1 MGVRFPQPPQGWTA
15 LRWEVG
21 VVFVGIVLA
30 LSAQQLADTLYW
42 RGQAAQAKRNIET
55 ELLQH
60 ERDSYERLAVQR
72 CLKGQLAAL
81 MSQLSITDSN
91 WRAMPMTINMIGL
104 SPATQAAIRV
114 FPVAYRAPIRLWRD
128 DAFETARANGALN
141 YLSDKTVAHY
151 AEIYTRGRSSVAL
164 QDREAEAASQLSVL
178 AYDGRLDATARMRLI
193 AALSVVDDANSR
205 LENNARQALDEL
217 RLALRDVPRE
227 TRAAAVAERIEGQQ
241 EFRGSCVLP
250 VTFKL

>member
-42 RGQAAQAKRNIET
+42 RGQAAQAKRNIEA

-60 ERDSYERLAVQR
+60 ERDGYERLAVQR
-72 CLKGQLAAL
+72 CLRGQLAAL
-81 MSQLSITDSN
+81 MGQLSTADRN
-91 WRAMPMTINMIGL
+91 WKAMPMTINMIGL
-104 SPATQAAIRV
+104 SQNVQAARRV

-141 YLSDKTVAHY
+141 YLSDETVAHY
-151 AEIYTRGRSSVAL
+151 VEIYARGRGSVAL
-164 QDREAEAASQLSVL
+164 QDREAEAASELSVL
-178 AYDGRLDATARMRLI
+178 AYDGKLDATARMRLI
-193 AALSVVDDANSR
+193 AALGVVDDANSR
-205 LENNARQALDEL
+205 IENNTRQALDEL
-217 RLALRDVPRE
+217 RMALRDVPRE
-227 TRAAAVAERIEGQQ
+227 TREAGVAERVQGQQ
-241 EFRGSCVLP
+241 EFRGNCVLSL
-250 VTFKL
+250 TFKL

>member
-1 MGVRFPQPPQGWTA
+1 M
-15 LRWEVG
+15 
-21 VVFVGIVLA
+21 VFAGIVLA
-30 LSAQQLADTLYW
+30 LGAQQLADTLYW

-60 ERDSYERLAVQR
+60 EQDGYERLGVQR

-81 MSQLSITDSN
+81 MGRLSTTDSD
-91 WRAMPMTINMIGL
+91 WKAMPMTINMIGL
-104 SPATQAAIRV
+104 SPTTQAARRV

-141 YLSDKTVAHY
+141 YLSDEKVAHY
-151 AEIYTRGRSSVAL
+151 AEIYTRGGSSVAL

-178 AYDGRLDATARMRLI
+178 AYDGKLDATARMRLI

-205 LENNARQALDEL
+205 LENNARQALGEL
-217 RLALRDVPRE
+217 RMALRDVPRE
-227 TRAAAVAERIEGQQ
+227 TRAAAVAERVKGQQ
-241 EFRGSCVLP
+241 EFRGNCVLP
-250 VTFKL
+250 LTLKP

>member
-1 MGVRFPQPPQGWTA
+1 MKVRFPQPPQGWTVV
-15 LRWEVG
+15 RWEVG

-30 LSAQQLADTLYW
+30 LGAQQLADALYW
-42 RGQAAQAKRNIET
+42 RGQAAQAKRNIEA

-60 ERDSYERLAVQR
+60 EQDGYERLAVQR

-81 MSQLSITDSN
+81 MGQLSTTDRD
-91 WRAMPMTINMIGL
+91 WKAMPMTINMIGL
-104 SPATQAAIRV
+104 SPTTQAARRV

-141 YLSDKTVAHY
+141 YLSDETVAHY
-151 AEIYTRGRSSVAL
+151 AEIYTRGGSSVAL

-205 LENNARQALDEL
+205 IENNARQVLDEL
-217 RLALRDVPRE
+217 RMALRDVPRE

-241 EFRGSCVLP
+241 EFRGNCVLP
-250 VTFKL
+250 LTLRP